1 MIHSYSSPFNV
12 GHAGA
17 KDVFNDPVVVEEK
30 IDGSQFSFSVAED
43 GETLLCR
50 SKGAQIHVDA
60 PEGMFAKGVETARSL
75 LHDLVPGWVYRGEYL
90 QKPKHNSLAYNRI
103 PHGNIILFDI
113 DRGDQD
119 YLSPDEKRTE
129 AGRLG
134 LEVVPVLFEGIVTS
148 LEQFQSFL
156 PAVSVLG
163 GQPAEGIVAKNYRQ
177 YAADKKV
184 LMVKYV
190 TDHFREVHKAEWKKT
205 APTPKDVIEEIVR
218 THKTPA
224 RWEKAVQHLRDA
236 GTLTDSPKDIG
247 ALLKETVVDIE
258 KECTDEMKETLW
270 RFAWPHIKRGVVAG
284 LPEWYKERLMQNL
297 FEKDVEAF
305 VAAP

>member
-12 GHAGA
+12 GHAAA
-17 KDVFNDPVVVEEK
+17 KTVFDDPVVVEEK
-30 IDGSQFSFSVAED
+30 IDGSQFSFGVAED
-43 GETLLCR
+43 GVTLMCR
-50 SKGAQIHVDA
+50 SKGAQINVDA
-60 PEGMFAKGVETARSL
+60 PEGMFAKGVETAKSL
-75 LHDLVPGWVYRGEYL
+75 VHDLVPGWVYRGEYL
-90 QKPKHNSLAYNRI
+90 QKPKHNSLAYDRV
-103 PHGNIILFDI
+103 PKGNIILFDI

-119 YLSPDEKRTE
+119 YLNVDERRTE

-134 LEVVPVLFEGIVTS
+134 LEVVPVLFGGMVTN

-163 GQPAEGIVAKNYRQ
+163 GQPAEGIVAKNYHQ

-190 TDHFREVHKAEWKKT
+190 TDQFREVHKAEWKKT
-205 APTPKDVIEEIVR
+205 SPTPKDVIEEIVR
-218 THKTPA
+218 THRTPA
-224 RWEKAVQHLRDA
+224 RWEKAVQHLREA
-236 GTLTDSPKDIG
+236 GTITNSPKDIG
-247 ALLKETVVDIE
+247 SLLKETVADIE
-258 KECTDEMKETLW
+258 KECKDEMLATLW
-270 RFAWPHIKRGVVAG
+270 VFAWPHIKRGVVAG
-284 LPEWYKERLMQNL
+284 MPEWYKDKLMATL